1 MPIGEEWED
10 RNRPTQPLAFSSLE
24 RVEVQAHGQG
34 RRDAYFRRGGDQD
47 REGAAGNQSGVGPEG
62 VVYEYGIE
70 DEFGEVW
77 VEKNRANRDKEK
89 EKEGFSS
96 FESDR
101 VYPRKADRGF
111 LSIRKRSRVASSFS
125 DSPEEEEEEEE
136 EESMFEESRKRKRL
150 KLEEEETRME
160 VKSSLDYNNDEQEW
174 EAGEGE
180 GNDARLE
187 DARIQSFFVIEVVRL
202 VSRLMEELCQRR
214 LGEMWD
220 GEEEEQGGHDD
231 LVLELATRYV
241 TSERAVLQACM
252 SSWLDLKNQLN
263 GEPI

>member
-10 RNRPTQPLAFSSLE
+10 RNRPTQPLAFSGLE
-24 RVEVQAHGQG
+24 QVEVQAHGQG
-34 RRDAYFRRGGDQD
+34 HRGAYFRRGGDRD
-47 REGAAGNQSGVGPEG
+47 REGEAGNQPGVGSEG
-62 VVYEYGIE
+62 VVYEYGVE
-70 DEFGEVW
+70 DGFGEVW
-77 VEKNRANRDKEK
+77 VEKNRANREREK
-89 EKEGFSS
+89 EKKGFPS

-101 VYPRKADRGF
+101 VYSRKANRGF

-125 DSPEEEEEEEE
+125 DVQEEEEEE
-136 EESMFEESRKRKRL
+136 EESTFEESRRRKRS

-160 VKSSLDYNNDEQEW
+160 VKSSLDYDNDEQEW
-174 EAGEGE
+174 EAREGK
-180 GNDARLE
+180 GNDTRLE
-187 DARIQSFFVIEVVRL
+187 DARIQSSFVIEVVRL

-220 GEEEEQGGHDD
+220 GEEEEQGVHDD

-252 SSWLDLKNQLN
+252 SSWLELENQLD